1 MFLNA
6 LLVAIVTLLSDV
18 SECFLSNGMLKR
30 PIIVGTFV
38 GLLLGDVSTGAIV
51 GGQLELIFMGVASI
65 GGIHSTEP
73 HMAAAFASAICIL
86 FGYSWKEAIVLAVPV
101 GYIGI
106 ILGNVYQIFKSL
118 MIPVL
123 DKLIEEDKLKQFS
136 ALFLAI
142 PWICSLLPA
151 IAMFSGIYAGADV
164 LEKLIN
170 SLPEFLSVGM
180 NAASCMLP
188 AVGMGLL
195 LNFIWDSKLSIY
207 FILGFALSSFLGV
220 SNIFVAIVGVF
231 LAYLEMNRFM
241 ERGKISSE
249 VSASNNNIA
258 EEDFFNE

>member
-106 ILGNVYQIFKSL
+106 ILGNVYQIFK
-118 MIPVL
+118 
-123 DKLIEEDKLKQFS
+123 LIEEDNLKQFS